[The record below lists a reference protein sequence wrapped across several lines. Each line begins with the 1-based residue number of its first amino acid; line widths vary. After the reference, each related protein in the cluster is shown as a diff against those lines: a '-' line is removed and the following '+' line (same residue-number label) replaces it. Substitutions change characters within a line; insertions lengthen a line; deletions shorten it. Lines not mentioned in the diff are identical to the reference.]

1 MKNKTTQLRRDLLFT
16 LLALLYFPLS
26 AQNTFTLNGYVE
38 DASSKEKLISAII
51 YDVGSKQGV
60 VTNNYGFFSLTLP
73 RGEKTLTISFVGYET
88 QQLKINLRRDST
100 LNFQL
105 KAAAELETVE
115 ISAKRQDRIE
125 EQVQMSKIT
134 VPVAQIKKIPMLLG
148 EVDVLKALQF
158 LPGVQSG
165 GEGQNALVVRGGSP
179 DQNLIILDGVPV
191 YNVSHIGGLFSV
203 FNGDAIKNISMTK
216 GGFPARYGGRLSS
229 VLEIDMK
236 DGNMKEYHGEGG
248 IGILTSR
255 LMLEGPILKDKVSFM
270 VAARRTYYDVL
281 LKPAVKSQ
289 LRQEDPNG
297 AYDFSLFFYDLN
309 AKVNWKI
316 NEKHRLYLSAFNN
329 ADIFGVD
336 IKFSNPNKATDYDR
350 TKAGIDFGN
359 TTSSLRWNWLVNK
372 KLFANT
378 TVAYTRYQFNTVVG
392 YEAKQDTS
400 VDNAS
405 GKFFSGI
412 KDWSVRTDYDY
423 LPNPTHRIRFGA
435 SDTYHTYSPGAFN
448 LKVSID
454 NFAADTTLGSNNT
467 FAHEPFVY
475 VEDEMNLGKFKA
487 NVGLHYGGIYTEG
500 VWFGSLQPRVGVSYR
515 LPEDIALKASFATMQ
530 QNVNLL
536 TNEGI
541 GLPTDLWVPSTK
553 RIVPQKSWQVA
564 AGAAKTWRDDYEI
577 SVEGYYKGMTDVL
590 SLKEGASFLGIQ
602 SDWQDKVTQGN
613 GRAYGLE
620 FFVQKKEGNTTGW
633 ISYTWSKNLRHFED
647 LNGGLEFPYKYDR
660 RNDLKIIVSHK
671 FTNRLSLNGAW
682 QFGTGNA
689 LTLYTNQ
696 LSLPNANQPIDQ
708 YYKQEIGVAT
718 VGERNAYRMPAY
730 HRLDMSLEW
739 SKKKRTHT
747 RTWVLGCYN
756 VYGRANPFS
765 MFKGTK
771 YDQTTGIS
779 TPVYR
784 ILSLIPIP
792 LPSIS
797 YNFKF

>member
-1 MKNKTTQLRRDLLFT
+1 MKNKTTQLRRDILFT

-179 DQNLIILDGVPV
+179 DQNLIILDGVPI

-216 GGFPARYGGRLSS
+216 GGFPARFGGRLSS

-236 DGNMKEYHGEGG
+236 DGNMQEYHGEGG

-289 LRQEDPNG
+289 LRREDPNSD
-297 AYDFSLFFYDLN
+297 YDFGLFFYDLN

-329 ADIFGVD
+329 ADIFNVD
-336 IKFSNPNKATDYDR
+336 IKFTDPNKKTDYDR

-359 TTSSLRWNWLVNK
+359 TTSALRWNWLINK

-378 TVAYTRYQFNTVVG
+378 TVAYTKYQFNTVVG

-435 SDTYHTYSPGAFN
+435 SNTYHTYSPGAFN

-454 NFAADTTLGSNNT
+454 NFKADTTLGSSNT

-500 VWFGSLQPRVGVSYR
+500 AWFGSLQPRVGVSYR

-590 SLKEGASFLGIQ
+590 SLKEGASFLGTQ
-602 SDWQDKVTQGN
+602 VNWQDKVTQGN

-671 FTNRLSLNGAW
+671 FTNRLSLNAAW

-689 LTLYTNQ
+689 LTLYTNE
-696 LSLPNANQPIDQ
+696 LRLPNTNQSIDQ

-718 VGERNAYRMPAY
+718 IGERNSYRMPAY

-756 VYGRANPFS
+756 VYARANPFS
-765 MFKGTK
+765 MFKSTK
-771 YDQTTGIS
+771 FDQATGVS